1 LRRGLSYSGI
11 SEREWTQVM
20 QCSFPAILLFLLCSG
35 DVRPD
40 NAADNIPAQRIV
52 ALSKKILNVFEGL
65 EDFSCDVEIQYYRMA
80 KEDKKYC
87 FTLFRETP
95 SVTRIRFS
103 RPYPGLTATYKRGDT
118 EVTIQPFLF
127 IPFMK
132 FKLSLYHSLLRTPS
146 GQRMDQGSIEYL
158 SRFFYN
164 NINLIQQH
172 ESSFSE
178 ETDRVAFSFWAADY
192 TGGKELNRYYVIVS
206 KENWFPLRIER
217 YNQNNVAIEVI
228 IFKEFVVHAP

>member
-1 LRRGLSYSGI
+1 
-11 SEREWTQVM
+11 M
-20 QCSFPAILLFLLCSG
+20 QCGVLAILLFLLCSG
-35 DVRPD
+35 DAQPG
-40 NAADNIPAQRIV
+40 NEADKVPAKQIV
-52 ALSKKILNVFEGL
+52 AIAESMLHVFEGL
-65 EDFSCDVEIQYYRMA
+65 GDFSCDIEVQYYRLT
-80 KEDKKYC
+80 KEDKKYY
-87 FTLFRETP
+87 FTWFWETRGI
-95 SVTRIRFS
+95 SRVRFS

-118 EVTIQPFLF
+118 EVTIQPFPF

-172 ESSFSE
+172 ESSLSE

-217 YNQNNVAIEVI
+217 YNKCKELIEVI
-228 IFKEFVVHAP
+228 TFKKFVFPLNEPIAG